1 MNLTTIPTKCV
12 GETGSVSFMRG
23 LLVEGRSQGSEP
35 ELTLCNIFI
44 CILIERGEAWQ
55 SDFRLTKS

>member
-1 MNLTTIPTKCV
+1 MNLTTIPAKFV

-23 LLVEGRSQGSEP
+23 LFVEGRSEGSEP

-55 SDFRLTKS
+55 SNFRMTKS